1 MNNICKTS
9 IAVAL
14 GSFFAMS
21 SYAKDVLVVWE
32 DLNKAHSI
40 DMAVAD
46 FEKNND
52 CKVVVREFNPVN
64 HLELADSSD
73 EKPDVFIIISDKAD
87 YAKESGRI
95 ERLDYMPDVKDL
107 YLENSVKPFS
117 FDDGIY
123 AQPRDIEAL
132 VVFYNKDIISHPADT
147 FDDYIRL
154 AKVRKRDGKYGLIG
168 KFDNFY
174 YSYGFLSAF
183 GAYTFG
189 KKRDGSI
196 DLTDL
201 GFNKYEAVDAIE
213 YIWNY
218 ACNYQ
223 PQSVQDKNGLD
234 VIDDL
239 FVKGEAAAVIS
250 GPWRYD
256 KYANGHV
263 NFGVSKLPLLPN
275 GNSPTPFYGV
285 KGYVVSSDSKH
296 KELAKKFVRLLD
308 EPAYAMDRYMATHE
322 VPVLKSIITNPEISG
337 DEMVSAVLA
346 QIKDADLMPANMKI
360 DELWATMNECLSDV
374 ISGKKSARAAANEAV
389 NKIKSQQQNL

>member
-189 KKRDGSI
+189 KKSDGSL

-389 NKIKSQQQNL
+389 NKIKSQQ

>member
-40 DMAVAD
+40 DMAVSD

-189 KKRDGSI
+189 KKKDGSI

-322 VPVLKSIITNPEISG
+322 VPVLKSLITNPEISG

-346 QIKDADLMPANMKI
+346 QVKDADLMPANMKI
-360 DELWATMNECLSDV
+360 VELWATMNECLSDV

-389 NKIKSQQQNL
+389 NKIKSQL

>member
-95 ERLDYMPDVKDL
+95 EKLDYMPDVKDL

-123 AQPRDIEAL
+123 AQPRDIETL

-389 NKIKSQQQNL
+389 NKIKSQQ

>member
-189 KKRDGSI
+189 KKSDGSI

-308 EPAYAMDRYMATHE
+308 KPAYAMDRYMATHE
-322 VPVLKSIITNPEISG
+322 VPVLKSLITNPEISG

-346 QIKDADLMPANMKI
+346 QVMDADLMPANMKI
-360 DELWATMNECLSDV
+360 VELWATMNECLSDV

-389 NKIKSQQQNL
+389 NKIKSQL

>member
-52 CKVVVREFNPVN
+52 CKVVVREFNPVS

-154 AKVRKRDGKYGLIG
+154 AKVRKREGKYGLLG

-189 KKRDGSI
+189 KKSDGSI

-322 VPVLKSIITNPEISG
+322 VPVLKSLITNPEISG

-346 QIKDADLMPANMKI
+346 QVKDADLMPANMKI
-360 DELWATMNECLSDV
+360 VELWATMNECLSDV

-389 NKIKSQQQNL
+389 NKIKSQL

>member
-40 DMAVAD
+40 DMAVVD

-189 KKRDGSI
+189 KKSDGSI

-322 VPVLKSIITNPEISG
+322 VPVLKSLITNPEISG

-346 QIKDADLMPANMKI
+346 QVKDADLMPANMKI
-360 DELWATMNECLSDV
+360 VELWATMNECLSDV

-389 NKIKSQQQNL
+389 NKIKSQL

>member
-95 ERLDYMPDVKDL
+95 EKLDYMPDVKDL

-123 AQPRDIEAL
+123 AQPRDIETL

-189 KKRDGSI
+189 KKSDGSI

-322 VPVLKSIITNPEISG
+322 VPVLKSLITNPEISG

-346 QIKDADLMPANMKI
+346 QVKDADLMPANMKI
-360 DELWATMNECLSDV
+360 VELWATMNECLSDV

-389 NKIKSQQQNL
+389 NKIKSQL

>member
-189 KKRDGSI
+189 KKSDGSI

-308 EPAYAMDRYMATHE
+308 EPAYAMDRYIATHE
-322 VPVLKSIITNPEISG
+322 VPVLKSLITNPEISG

-346 QIKDADLMPANMKI
+346 QVKDADLMPANMKI
-360 DELWATMNECLSDV
+360 VELWATMNECLSDV

-389 NKIKSQQQNL
+389 NKIKSQL

>member
-40 DMAVAD
+40 DMAVSD

-189 KKRDGSI
+189 KKSDGSI

-296 KELAKKFVRLLD
+296 KELAMKFVRLLD

-322 VPVLKSIITNPEISG
+322 VPVLKSLITNPEISG

-346 QIKDADLMPANMKI
+346 QVKDADLMPANMKI
-360 DELWATMNECLSDV
+360 VELWATMNECLSDV

-389 NKIKSQQQNL
+389 NKIKSQL

>member
-154 AKVRKRDGKYGLIG
+154 AKVRKREGKYGLLG

-189 KKRDGSI
+189 KKSDGSI

-223 PQSVQDKNGLD
+223 PQSVQDENGLD

-308 EPAYAMDRYMATHE
+308 EPAYAMDRYIATHE
-322 VPVLKSIITNPEISG
+322 VPVLKSLITNPEISG

-346 QIKDADLMPANMKI
+346 QVKDADLMPANMKI
-360 DELWATMNECLSDV
+360 VELWATMNECLSDV

-389 NKIKSQQQNL
+389 NKIKSQL

>member
-95 ERLDYMPDVKDL
+95 EKLDYMPDVKDL

-123 AQPRDIEAL
+123 AQPRDIETL

-234 VIDDL
+234 VIDDF

-322 VPVLKSIITNPEISG
+322 VPVLKSLIADHKISG
-337 DEMVSAVLA
+337 DEMVSAVLE
-346 QIKDADLMPANMKI
+346 QVDNADLMPANMKI

-389 NKIKSQQQNL
+389 NKIKSQL

>member
-95 ERLDYMPDVKDL
+95 EKLDYMPDVKDL

-189 KKRDGSI
+189 KKSDGSI

-322 VPVLKSIITNPEISG
+322 VPVLKSLITNPEISG

-346 QIKDADLMPANMKI
+346 QVKDADLMPANMKI
-360 DELWATMNECLSDV
+360 VELWATMNECLSDV

-389 NKIKSQQQNL
+389 NKIKSQL

>member
-40 DMAVAD
+40 DMAVSD

-189 KKRDGSI
+189 KKSDGSI

-296 KELAKKFVRLLD
+296 KELAMKFVRLLD

-346 QIKDADLMPANMKI
+346 QVKDADLMPANMKI
-360 DELWATMNECLSDV
+360 VELWATMNECLSDV

-389 NKIKSQQQNL
+389 NKIKSQL

>member
-154 AKVRKRDGKYGLIG
+154 AKVRKREGKYGLLG

-189 KKRDGSI
+189 KKSDGSL

-389 NKIKSQQQNL
+389 NKIKSQQ

>member
-95 ERLDYMPDVKDL
+95 EKLDYMPDVKDL

-123 AQPRDIEAL
+123 AQPRDIETL

-234 VIDDL
+234 VIDDF

-389 NKIKSQQQNL
+389 NKIKSQL

>member
-256 KYANGHV
+256 KYANAVFSQNGRD
-263 NFGVSKLPLLPN
+263 FG
-275 GNSPTPFYGV
+275 
-285 KGYVVSSDSKH
+285 
-296 KELAKKFVRLLD
+296 E
-308 EPAYAMDRYMATHE
+308 YA
-322 VPVLKSIITNPEISG
+322 N
-337 DEMVSAVLA
+337 
-346 QIKDADLMPANMKI
+346 Q
-360 DELWATMNECLSDV
+360 
-374 ISGKKSARAAANEAV
+374 
-389 NKIKSQQQNL
+389 

>member
-1 MNNICKTS
+1 
-9 IAVAL
+9 
-14 GSFFAMS
+14 MS

-389 NKIKSQQQNL
+389 NKIKSQQ

>member
-154 AKVRKRDGKYGLIG
+154 AKVRKREGKYGLLG

-389 NKIKSQQQNL
+389 NKIKSQQ

>member
-389 NKIKSQQQNL
+389 NKIKSQQ

>member
-189 KKRDGSI
+189 KKSDGSI

-322 VPVLKSIITNPEISG
+322 VPVLKSLITNPEISG
-337 DEMVSAVLA
+337 GEMVSAVLA
-346 QIKDADLMPANMKI
+346 QVKDADLMPANMKI
-360 DELWATMNECLSDV
+360 VELWATMNECLSDV

-389 NKIKSQQQNL
+389 NKIKSQL

>member
-285 KGYVVSSDSKH
+285 KGYVVSSASKH

-389 NKIKSQQQNL
+389 NKIKSQQ

>member
-183 GAYTFG
+183 GAYKKR

-389 NKIKSQQQNL
+389 NKIKSQQ

>member
-95 ERLDYMPDVKDL
+95 EKLDYMPDVKDL

-147 FDDYIRL
+147 FDDYISL
-154 AKVRKRDGKYGLIG
+154 SKVRKREGKYGLLG

-189 KKRDGSI
+189 KKSDGSI

-322 VPVLKSIITNPEISG
+322 VPVLKSLITNPEISG

-346 QIKDADLMPANMKI
+346 QVKDADLMPANMKI
-360 DELWATMNECLSDV
+360 VELWATMNECLSDV

-389 NKIKSQQQNL
+389 NKIKSQL

>member
-95 ERLDYMPDVKDL
+95 EKLDYMSDVKDL

-389 NKIKSQQQNL
+389 NKIKSQQ

>member
-189 KKRDGSI
+189 KKSDGSI

-322 VPVLKSIITNPEISG
+322 VPVLKSLITNPEISG

-346 QIKDADLMPANMKI
+346 QVMDADLMPANMKI
-360 DELWATMNECLSDV
+360 VELWATMNECLSDV

-389 NKIKSQQQNL
+389 NKIKSQL

>member
-40 DMAVAD
+40 DMAVSD

-189 KKRDGSI
+189 KKSDGSI

-322 VPVLKSIITNPEISG
+322 VPVLKSLITNPEISG

-346 QIKDADLMPANMKI
+346 QVMDADLMPANMKI
-360 DELWATMNECLSDV
+360 VELWATMNECLSDV

-389 NKIKSQQQNL
+389 NKIKSQL

>member
-40 DMAVAD
+40 DMAVSD

-189 KKRDGSI
+189 KKSDGSI

-296 KELAKKFVRLLD
+296 KELAMKFVRLLD

-337 DEMVSAVLA
+337 DEMVSAVLE
-346 QIKDADLMPANMKI
+346 QVKDADLMPANMKI
-360 DELWATMNECLSDV
+360 VELWATMNECLSDV

-389 NKIKSQQQNL
+389 NKIKSQQ

>member
-1 MNNICKTS
+1 
-9 IAVAL
+9 
-14 GSFFAMS
+14 MS
-21 SYAKDVLVVWE
+21 
-32 DLNKAHSI
+32 
-40 DMAVAD
+40 
-46 FEKNND
+46 
-52 CKVVVREFNPVN
+52 
-64 HLELADSSD
+64 
-73 EKPDVFIIISDKAD
+73 
-87 YAKESGRI
+87 
-95 ERLDYMPDVKDL
+95 DVKDL

-189 KKRDGSI
+189 KKSDGSL

-389 NKIKSQQQNL
+389 NKIKSQQ

>member
-189 KKRDGSI
+189 KKKDGSI

-322 VPVLKSIITNPEISG
+322 VPVLKSLITNPEISG

-346 QIKDADLMPANMKI
+346 QVKDADLMPANMKI
-360 DELWATMNECLSDV
+360 VELWATMNECLSDV

-389 NKIKSQQQNL
+389 NKIKSQL

>member
-189 KKRDGSI
+189 KKSDGSI

-256 KYANGHV
+256 KYTNGHV

-322 VPVLKSIITNPEISG
+322 VPVLKSLITNPEISG

-346 QIKDADLMPANMKI
+346 QVKDADLMPANMKI
-360 DELWATMNECLSDV
+360 VELWATMNECLSDV

-389 NKIKSQQQNL
+389 NKIKSQL

>member
-95 ERLDYMPDVKDL
+95 EKLDYMSDVKDL

>member
-40 DMAVAD
+40 DMAVVD

-95 ERLDYMPDVKDL
+95 EKLDYMPDVKDL

-154 AKVRKRDGKYGLIG
+154 AKVRKREGKYGLLG

-189 KKRDGSI
+189 KKSDGSI

-322 VPVLKSIITNPEISG
+322 VPVLKSLITNPEISG

-346 QIKDADLMPANMKI
+346 QVKDADLMPANMKI
-360 DELWATMNECLSDV
+360 VELWATMNECLSDV

-389 NKIKSQQQNL
+389 NKIKSQL

>member
-189 KKRDGSI
+189 KKSDGSI

-322 VPVLKSIITNPEISG
+322 VPVLKSLITNPEISG

-346 QIKDADLMPANMKI
+346 QVKDADLMPANMKI
-360 DELWATMNECLSDV
+360 VELWATMNECLSDV

-389 NKIKSQQQNL
+389 NKIKSQL

>member
-189 KKRDGSI
+189 KKSDGSI

-256 KYANGHV
+256 KYTNGHV

-308 EPAYAMDRYMATHE
+308 EPAYAMDRYIATHE
-322 VPVLKSIITNPEISG
+322 VPVLKSLITNPEISG

-346 QIKDADLMPANMKI
+346 QVMDADLMPANMKI
-360 DELWATMNECLSDV
+360 VELWATMNECLSDV

-389 NKIKSQQQNL
+389 NKIKSQL

>member
-189 KKRDGSI
+189 KKSDGSI

-256 KYANGHV
+256 KYTNGHV

-308 EPAYAMDRYMATHE
+308 EPAYAMDRYIATHE
-322 VPVLKSIITNPEISG
+322 VPVLKSLITNPEISG

-346 QIKDADLMPANMKI
+346 QVKDADLMPANMKI
-360 DELWATMNECLSDV
+360 VELWATMNECLSDV

-389 NKIKSQQQNL
+389 NKIKSQL